1 MTEKTGKKR
10 MNVLLRILRHVLPYK
25 RNIGI
30 ASVAMFFSVVFNMIT
45 VILIIPFIN
54 ILFDRQNLA
63 MQPVPELSIGTVKPW
78 ALAQM
83 NNVMAASDPLSALKI
98 LCLLIIGAFLF
109 KNLFSY
115 TQTWFMAPAEQGIIR
130 DLRQQLYVHMNRL
143 SLSYF
148 TEEKKGMLMSR
159 IISDVQLVNDSAI
172 AVVNSMFRD
181 PPQIV
186 VYTLLLFIIDW
197 QLTLIAFVLLPTTG
211 FVLTKI
217 GNWVRRESDVLQET
231 IARIT
236 MVLDEGLSSMRIIK
250 AFRTER
256 FEIDKFRHENQG
268 YFRTF
273 VNIKR
278 RRELATPITETLSVL
293 VVVVI
298 LWFMGDAIL
307 SGRSTMSSGVFVA
320 YIFAML
326 QMMQPLKYFGQ
337 TINHI
342 AQGVAGA
349 TRVFNVLDIEPRIVD
364 RPGARDIDGFRDRI
378 VFENVRFRYDTGDQI
393 LNGIDAEIRAG
404 EVIAVVGP
412 SGVGKSTMVDL
423 VPRFYDV
430 TGGRILLDGVDLR
443 DITVSSLRG
452 LMGVVTQETFL
463 FNTTIRE
470 NIAYGESGVDMER
483 IIEAAKAANA
493 HDFILEA
500 PEGYDTVIGDRGVK
514 LSGGQRQR
522 LSIARAIYKN
532 PPILILDEATS
543 SLDTESEVLVQVAI
557 ENLMKGRTSIV
568 IAHRL
573 STIQKADRIYVLDA
587 GRVVEVGTH
596 EELMRNPAGLYAK
609 LYKMQFQL

>member
-1 MTEKTGKKR
+1 VKT
-10 MNVLLRILRHVLPYK
+10 VLRILRHLLPYK

-30 ASVAMFFSVVFNMIT
+30 ASVAMFFSVIFNMAT
-45 VILIIPFIN
+45 VVLIIPFIN
-54 ILFDRQNLA
+54 ILFEKTYPV
-63 MQPVPELSIGTVKPW
+63 MQAVPELSLETIKPW
-78 ALAQM
+78 AFVQM
-83 NNVMAASDPLSALKI
+83 NNLMASTDALTALKT
-98 LCLLIIGAFLF
+98 LCLLIIGAFVF

-130 DLRQQLYVHMNRL
+130 DLRQNLYEHMNRL

-172 AVVNSMFRD
+172 AVVNSLFRD
-181 PPQIV
+181 PPQIL
-186 VYTLLLFIIDW
+186 VYTIILLLIDW
-197 QLTLIAFVLLPTTG
+197 QLTLIVFVLLPVTG
-211 FVLTKI
+211 IVLAKI
-217 GNWVRRESDVLQET
+217 GNWVRRESDALQES

-236 MVLDEGLSSMRIIK
+236 TVLDEGLTSMRIIK
-250 AFRTER
+250 AFRTEP
-256 FEIDKFRHENQG
+256 FEIEKFRKENQQ
-268 YFRTF
+268 YFKTF
-273 VNIKR
+273 VSIKR
-278 RRELATPITETLSVL
+278 RRELATPITEILSVL

-307 SGRSTMSSGVFVA
+307 TGRSNMSSGVFVA

-342 AQGVAGA
+342 AQGIAGA
-349 TRVFNVLDIEPRIVD
+349 NRVFGVLDIAPRILDREGAVD
-364 RPGARDIDGFRDRI
+364 VDGFHDRI
-378 VFENVRFRYDTGDQI
+378 VFDNVRFRYDTGDQI
-393 LNGIDAEIRAG
+393 LNGINAEIKAG
-404 EVIAVVGP
+404 EVVAVVGP

-430 TGGRILLDGVDLR
+430 SDGSITLDGR
-443 DITVSSLRG
+443 DIRDIRVHALRG
-452 LMGVVTQETFL
+452 LMGIVTQETFL

-470 NIAYGESGVDMER
+470 NIAYGEGGVDMDR
-483 IIEAAKAANA
+483 VVEAARAANA

-500 PEGYDTVIGDRGVK
+500 PDGYETIIGDRGVK

-543 SLDTESEVLVQVAI
+543 SLDTESEVLVQNAI

-587 GRVVEVGTH
+587 GGVVETGRH
-596 EELMRNPAGLYAK
+596 EELLRNPEGLYAK
-609 LYKMQFQL
+609 LYQMQFKL